1 MYTSILGQSNT
12 FLVDLHNVYVFKDIY
27 PLFRM
32 STSSYDF
39 RRKRNFRIIVGSL
52 WVLVCV
58 IVGLSLAYWFT
69 RTKPLE
75 EINQNHP
82 SLGGPYKRAAV
93 ASDAGP
99 CSHVGTDILRRNGSA
114 VDSAIATILCV
125 GVINMHSTG
134 IGGGGF
140 MLVYNR
146 RKALAEVFD
155 FRETAPAKAKEDMF
169 KNASFKEINSKCA
182 QLFSWGKTS
191 IPLAF
196 FTDFILAA
204 GESFGSHCY
213 YLSEGRLSR
222 VYPRVLFLK
231 KKMSNHPQL

>member
-1 MYTSILGQSNT
+1 
-12 FLVDLHNVYVFKDIY
+12 
-27 PLFRM
+27 M

-39 RRKRNFRIIVGSL
+39 RRKRNLQIIVGSL

-58 IVGLSLAYWFT
+58 TVGLFLAYWLT

-99 CSHVGTDILRRNGSA
+99 CSHVGTDILQRNGSA
-114 VDSAIATILCV
+114 VDSAIATMLCV

-146 RKALAEVFD
+146 SRASAEVFD
-155 FRETAPAKAKEDMF
+155 FRETAPEKAKEDMF

-182 QLFSWGKTS
+182 QLFPGAKRQSLYPCSLTS
-191 IPLAF
+191 F
-196 FTDFILAA
+196 RQR
-204 GESFGSHCY
+204 
-213 YLSEGRLSR
+213 GRVLGRTVITYQRVDYPECTR
-222 VYPRVLFLK
+222 VYFF
-231 KKMSNHPQL
+231 

>member
-1 MYTSILGQSNT
+1 
-12 FLVDLHNVYVFKDIY
+12 
-27 PLFRM
+27 M

-39 RRKRNFRIIVGSL
+39 RRKRNLRIIVASL

-58 IVGLSLAYWFT
+58 TVGLFLAYWFT

-99 CSHVGTDILRRNGSA
+99 CSYVGTDILQRNGSA

-146 RKALAEVFD
+146 SRASAEVFD

-182 QLFSWGKTS
+182 QLCSWGKTS
-191 IPLAF
+191 IPLAL
-196 FTDFILAA
+196 FTGFIQA
-204 GESFGSHCY
+204 GRR
-213 YLSEGRLSR
+213 GRGRGGGVAL
-222 VYPRVLFLK
+222 LLLIK
-231 KKMSNHPQL
+231 E